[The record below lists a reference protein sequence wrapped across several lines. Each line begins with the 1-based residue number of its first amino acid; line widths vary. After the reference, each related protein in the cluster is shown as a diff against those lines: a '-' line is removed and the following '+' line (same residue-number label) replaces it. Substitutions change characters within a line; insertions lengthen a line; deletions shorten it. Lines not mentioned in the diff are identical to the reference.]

1 MYVAA
6 YSQLFYHALHNL
18 DLAGN
23 SQMYAKVAQNDYC
36 FCRPLMRIEI
46 AWCTPTKASSAHVA
60 SQLKRNA
67 REHIFIVW
75 HRQMYAKL
83 PKTIIVFVVLLRE
96 LK

>member
-46 AWCTPTKASSAHVA
+46 A
-60 SQLKRNA
+60 
-67 REHIFIVW
+67 
-75 HRQMYAKL
+75 
-83 PKTIIVFVVLLRE
+83 
-96 LK
+96 